1 MKTRLR
7 EIVAFTLIE
16 LLVVI
21 AIIAILASML
31 LPALSAAK
39 EKARRVACVS
49 NMKQMALASVMYS
62 DDAKNRAFAWET
74 NNGSDN
80 VNYLYPRYIKDCK
93 AFICPSTKNVVRQN
107 VKSDNSWSSDTNN
120 RWLTDLK
127 NNAASR
133 GYATGHSY
141 EVRAFYTPK
150 GMKAD
155 EGYLKTVFSAS
166 TYTVMSDHG
175 PQGTFPYLVGLRP
188 GLANSMIMFDGDDT
202 ATGKNAPPE
211 KAPYPKGKA
220 YNNYPDDT
228 DNHGRAGNNVSF
240 CDGHAEFVKE
250 NKWQY
255 RYYISEDQDIPS
267 PGIPSW
273 AAKPIK

>member
-7 EIVAFTLIE
+7 KIIAFTLIE

-21 AIIAILASML
+21 AIIAILAAML

-39 EKARRVACVS
+39 EKARRVACCS
-49 NMKQMALASVMYS
+49 NMKQMSLASVMYS
-62 DDAKNRAFAWET
+62 DDARNRAFAWET

-93 AFICPSTKNVVRQN
+93 AFICPSTKNVVREN
-107 VKSDNSWSSDTNN
+107 VKGPNKYFPESLDKQWV
-120 RWLTDLK
+120 RDLE
-127 NNAASR
+127 NNAAQR

-150 GMKAD
+150 GTPANGGD
-155 EGYLKTVFSAS
+155 LKTVFSAAS
-166 TYTVMSDHG
+166 YTVMSDHG
-175 PQGTFPYLVGLRP
+175 DFIYLKGLRP

-202 ATGKNAPPE
+202 STGKNAPPE

-220 YNNYPDDT
+220 FNNYPDET

-267 PGIPSW
+267 PGIPPW
-273 AAKPIK
+273 ASKAIK